1 MVSSKHYK
9 TLNVAEN
16 AGLDELK
23 AAYHRA
29 AKACHP
35 DLARSGE
42 EHRAQLQMMQVNEA
56 YMEIMAARMHSS
68 GGYTGSTRDTGF
80 GGPGNAAG
88 ARKAGL
94 GGGAAAGA
102 GAAEGGAGR
111 HADGFAATGF
121 ARSGAPRDS
130 REIGHLRDPGYTYY
144 KLGFT
149 YFRRGYTELYSKNPR
164 IIRKQ
169 LAELK
174 TYDHYLLTL
183 TISALKYFE
192 RSYTCFAAVIE
203 KAPDSI
209 WVVDATAKLRKL
221 EKFNRL
227 YERICENLS
236 RNLRLR
242 REQEE
247 RAERGASQ
255 RVL

>member
-68 GGYTGSTRDTGF
+68 G
-80 GGPGNAAG
+80 
-88 ARKAGL
+88 
-94 GGGAAAGA
+94 
-102 GAAEGGAGR
+102 
-111 HADGFAATGF
+111 
-121 ARSGAPRDS
+121 
-130 REIGHLRDPGYTYY
+130 GYTYY